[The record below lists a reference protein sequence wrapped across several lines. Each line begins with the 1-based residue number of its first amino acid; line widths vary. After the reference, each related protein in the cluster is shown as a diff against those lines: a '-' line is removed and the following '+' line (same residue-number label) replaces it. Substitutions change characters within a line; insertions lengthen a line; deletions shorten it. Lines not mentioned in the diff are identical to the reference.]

1 VNAGRDSPPTQR
13 IASII
18 ISENIPESNA
28 QTQIQTPLPS
38 LPSDVLPPH
47 LPVYDNLLIDVI
59 PTEAHLSA
67 DAEYEDSGTEE
78 EEDDGFDEAEFHEIP
93 DFAIFHDGL
102 ESQQLFVPSD
112 DEDNADVN
120 DEFLNFG
127 RIDLNVESDGWSSKT
142 NIVFNA
148 PKQFNGL
155 GSEGPKN
162 IPENT
167 ESPMQFWNL
176 FISLEMIRSIVLWT
190 NDYADKW
197 KAATPNQIFDSSH
210 PRKNMFP
217 KQPRWLTL
225 KRWKPVTDAEI
236 RCFIAIQCIMGF
248 VKPPNLKAY
257 WDGTKKY
264 FNVFS
269 IRDIMSRFRFSQI
282 KSCFHIFKATNGE
295 QLDDNA
301 DKLAK
306 VREFFDKI
314 SNCQNYYNPHEILSL
329 DEILADPMVL

>member
-1 VNAGRDSPPTQR
+1 
-13 IASII
+13 
-18 ISENIPESNA
+18 
-28 QTQIQTPLPS
+28 
-38 LPSDVLPPH
+38 
-47 LPVYDNLLIDVI
+47 
-59 PTEAHLSA
+59 
-67 DAEYEDSGTEE
+67 
-78 EEDDGFDEAEFHEIP
+78 
-93 DFAIFHDGL
+93 
-102 ESQQLFVPSD
+102 
-112 DEDNADVN
+112 
-120 DEFLNFG
+120 
-127 RIDLNVESDGWSSKT
+127 VESDSKT

-148 PKQFNGL
+148 PKQFSGV

-176 FISLEMIRSIVLWT
+176 FISSEMIRSIVLWM

-197 KAATPNQIFDSSH
+197 KAVTPDQIFDSSY

-225 KRWKPVTDAEI
+225 KRWKPVTEAEI
-236 RCFIAIQCIMGF
+236 HCFIAIQYIMSF
-248 VKPPNLKAY
+248 VKLPNLKAY

-269 IRDIMSRFRFSQI
+269 ICDMSRFRFSQI
-282 KSCFHIFKATNGE
+282 KSCFHICKATNGV

-306 VREFFDKI
+306 VKM
-314 SNCQNYYNPHEILSL
+314 SKLLQPS
-329 DEILADPMVL
+329 